1 MRSVAQVMFRLTN
14 IAFLSVMHA
23 IWSSDVFVD
32 ERCVFVG
39 EHCVSVGQVLRRR
52 RMPVKWCLRQPR
64 LRFPRYNVCF
74 SRLSDVFVDEGCVFF
89 GEVCCRRYSL
99 CSCRWRDVL
108 IGEVCVL
115 VGKVCVFISE
125 VLFLLVKCVV
135 TSILVVVMCVLVGLV
150 CEFVSEMLFS
160 LVKYVFFRR

>member
-1 MRSVAQVMFRLTN
+1 M
-14 IAFLSVMHA
+14 
-23 IWSSDVFVD
+23 
-32 ERCVFVG
+32 
-39 EHCVSVGQVLRRR
+39 
-52 RMPVKWCLRQPR
+52 
-64 LRFPRYNVCF
+64 
-74 SRLSDVFVDEGCVFF
+74 
-89 GEVCCRRYSL
+89 
-99 CSCRWRDVL
+99 
-108 IGEVCVL
+108 CVL